1 MTGTGPSINHHA
13 YKQLSNLSAALHP
26 SQPITSSM
34 TQRAWVLELII
45 QMETVKQA
53 LCTMHEIP
61 DVQVREQLAIA
72 GLLR

>member
-1 MTGTGPSINHHA
+1 MMSNPNHHA
-13 YKQLSNLSAALHP
+13 FKQLSNLSATLHP
-26 SQPITSSM
+26 SQPLTSSM
-34 TQRAWVLELII
+34 TNRDWVLELLV